1 MSTMFND
8 FLEVL
13 KENHFV
19 ETPVD
24 VKTFVQSP
32 DYLGQPL
39 LSDIQYEIVEAMS
52 QIYRKEDLIDIS
64 SKLLSLSFSNTMD
77 KAIKL
82 TTNL

>member
-1 MSTMFND
+1 MFND

-39 LSDIQYEIVEAMS
+39 LSDIQYEI
-52 QIYRKEDLIDIS
+52 
-64 SKLLSLSFSNTMD
+64 
-77 KAIKL
+77 
-82 TTNL
+82 

>member
-32 DYLGQPL
+32 EYLGQPL
-39 LSDIQYEIVEAMS
+39 LSDSQYEIVEAMS
-52 QIYRKEDLIDIS
+52 QIYRKEDVIDIMGDVEGT
-64 SKLLSLSFSNTMD
+64 KH
-77 KAIKL
+77 
-82 TTNL
+82 